1 MPLFHSKVY
10 GIVQGVGFRPFVA
23 RLADKF
29 NIYGSVSNK
38 GPYVEIFAAGTTEN
52 LAGFYHELEAAPPER
67 ASILKVDTEEIER
80 HEHFASFEI
89 IESAKERGDIFVS
102 PDIAICDKCQHE
114 LFDAHDRR
122 YLHPFINCTA
132 CGPRLTILKSMPYD
146 RERTTMGDFPMC
158 EKCHEEYVS
167 PETRRYDAQP
177 VCCNNCGPE
186 VYILGDTD
194 CHGAAAITRARQ
206 TIIAG
211 GIIAIKGIGGF
222 HLCCDA
228 SNTSAVARLRELK
241 HRPVKPFAV
250 MARDIATVRQHCEI
264 SAGAATMLTG
274 HQKPIVL
281 LPWHADSTL
290 APKVAPGNPKIGM
303 LLPYAPLHLLLFSYP
318 DGLTMPDALIMTSGN
333 PSGAPICRD
342 DAGASQYLTSFTDLI
357 LTHNRQILIR
367 ADDTVMDWYN
377 DEPYMIRRS
386 RGFAPLPFMLGD
398 DKFRGTVLGIGGE
411 LKNTFCVGHNSL
423 FYPSPYVGDM
433 SDLRTVQA
441 LKETVTRLTELLEAE
456 PTIVATDMHPRYN
469 TAAVAGE
476 LGLPVLPVQHHYAH
490 ILACMAEN
498 EYLEP
503 VIGVSFDGTGYG
515 TDGTIWGGELLLAR
529 LDGFERLG
537 HIRPFRQAGG
547 DKAST
552 EGWRIAVAMLYG
564 LYGQEKTTGLA
575 PQLGL
580 CSASELQAQF
590 FMLGSNINVIKSTSA
605 GRLFDAV
612 SALLGIRLQSTFEGE
627 ASMYLEFAAE
637 KYAAASGSTYS
648 YTRPRRASKHS
659 PAEPLILDTAEIF
672 RELVTARLNGADS
685 SQLSYDFHARLAD
698 EIILACELVRERT
711 GLEAVALS
719 GGVFQNTLLLSMV
732 EKSLTELNFTVLRH
746 HLIPPND
753 GGLCLGQAL
762 AAMYHINKSV

>member
-23 RLADKF
+23 RLADKY
-29 NIYGSVSNK
+29 NICGSVSNK
-38 GPYVEIFAAGTTEN
+38 GPYVEIFADGTLEN
-52 LAGFYHELEAAPPER
+52 LTDFYHELETAPPER
-67 ASILKVDTEEIER
+67 SSILKVDTAEVPSGEY
-80 HEHFASFEI
+80 FTTFEI

-102 PDIAICDKCQHE
+102 PDIAICEKCQHE
-114 LFDAHDRR
+114 LFDPSDRR

-158 EKCHEEYVS
+158 EACHEEYVS

-177 VCCNNCGPE
+177 VCCNDCGPE

-194 CHGAAAITRARQ
+194 CRGAAAITRARQ

-228 SNTSAVARLRELK
+228 SNAAAVARLRELK

-250 MARDIATVRQHCEI
+250 MARDITTVRQHCEVSD
-264 SAGAATMLTG
+264 SAAAMLTG

-281 LPWHADSTL
+281 LKWRANSTL
-290 APKVAPGNPKIGM
+290 APEVAPGNPKIGM

-318 DGLTMPDALIMTSGN
+318 DWLTMPDALIMTSGN

-367 ADDTVMDWYN
+367 ADDTVMDWYD

-398 DKFRGTVLGIGGE
+398 DKFQGTVLGIGGE

-441 LKETVTRLTELLEAE
+441 LKETVTCLTELLETE
-456 PTIVATDMHPRYN
+456 PTVVATDMHPRYN

-476 LGLPVLPVQHHYAH
+476 LGLPLLPVQHHYAH
-490 ILACMAEN
+490 ILACMTEN
-498 EYLEP
+498 DYLEP

-552 EGWRIAVAMLYG
+552 EGWRIAAAMLYD
-564 LYGQEKTTGLA
+564 LYGQEKTAELA
-575 PQLGL
+575 SQLDL
-580 CSASELQAQF
+580 CSASELTAQF

-612 SALLGIRLQSTFEGE
+612 SALLGVRRQSTFEGE

-637 KYAAASGSTYS
+637 KYAETSGSTYS
-648 YTRPRRASKHS
+648 YSRPNSARKQS
-659 PAEPLILDTAEIF
+659 PAEPLILATDDIF
-672 RELVTARLNGADS
+672 RELVTARLNEADS
-685 SQLSYDFHARLAD
+685 SQLAYDFHARLAD
-698 EIILACELVRERT
+698 EIIFSCEMARERT
-711 GLEAVALS
+711 GLTTVALS

-732 EKSLTELNFTVLRH
+732 EKSLMKLNFTVLRH

-753 GGLCLGQAL
+753 GGICLGQAL
-762 AAMYHINKSV
+762 VAMYHVNKSV